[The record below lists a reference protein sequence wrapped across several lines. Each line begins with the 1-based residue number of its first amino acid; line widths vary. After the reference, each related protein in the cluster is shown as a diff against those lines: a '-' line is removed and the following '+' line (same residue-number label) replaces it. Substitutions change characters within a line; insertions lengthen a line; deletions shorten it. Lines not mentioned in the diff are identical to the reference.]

1 MALKVWMG
9 WVMFTGQLKMVYAA
23 LQGKL
28 PNHAPSTE
36 IL

>member
-1 MALKVWMG
+1 MALKMG
-9 WVMFTGQLKMVYAA
+9 MGRVMFTGQLKMVYAA

-28 PNHAPSTE
+28 AYHAPSTE